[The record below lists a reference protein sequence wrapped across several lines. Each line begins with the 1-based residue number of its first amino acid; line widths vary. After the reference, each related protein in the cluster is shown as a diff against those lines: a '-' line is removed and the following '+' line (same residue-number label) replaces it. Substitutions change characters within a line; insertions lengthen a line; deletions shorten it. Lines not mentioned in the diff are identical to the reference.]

1 MLRTA
6 LRPRWIALL
15 LVVLVLASGMAW
27 LGTWQLQR
35 AHERSAE
42 AVAERQTVAPVAV
55 TDLLRAR
62 QTFPGKLVDRP
73 VLARGTW
80 DGQHQLLVA
89 GKQAGGVSGF
99 WVLTPLVLEDGSAV
113 AVVRGRVASPADPA
127 VAAVSG
133 PVTVRGILKP
143 GDAPAERAP
152 GQTSG
157 LPAGQVAG
165 VAPADLVKVWPYPLL
180 TGYVVAQQVTPATQP
195 APTPVPTVAPGEGG
209 LALQNLS
216 YALQWWVF
224 AGFGLFV
231 WWRLVRDDHRGLLAP
246 ASPAPEGVG
255 DDGTS
260 QTVVPGA
267 RQ

>member
-15 LVVLVLASGMAW
+15 VVVLVLASAMAW

-42 AVAERQTVAPVAV
+42 AVAKRQAV
-55 TDLLRAR
+55 SPAALGDVLQAR
-62 QTFPGKLVDRP
+62 QSFPGELVDRP
-73 VLARGTW
+73 VVAQGTW
-80 DGQHQLLVA
+80 DGERQLLVA
-89 GKQAGGVSGF
+89 GKKVGEVTGF
-99 WVLTPLVLEDGSAV
+99 WVLSPLVLEDGSAV
-113 AVVRGRVASPADPA
+113 AVVRGWVASPADPA
-127 VAAVSG
+127 AAAVSG

-143 GDAPAERAP
+143 GDAPADLAP

-157 LPAGQVAG
+157 LPPGQVDG
-165 VAPADLVKVWPYPLL
+165 VAPADLVKLWPHPLL
-180 TGYVVAQQVTPATQP
+180 TGYMVAKQVAPATRP
-195 APTPVPTVAPGEGG
+195 APRPVPTVVPGEGG

-231 WWRLVRDDHRGLLAP
+231 WWRLVRDDHRGLRAP
-246 ASPAPEGVG
+246 ASTVPERVG
-255 DDGTS
+255 DDGT
-260 QTVVPGA
+260 TPTAVPGA
-267 RQ
+267 RP